1 MEQCTSESGLT
12 INSNDY
18 RIPSLYDIAIAT
30 RFSCY
35 SLVQLPGY
43 LVHLLKKKKK
53 KKNTLALSATF
64 GDSDSGCAIKERE
77 LLSQEYNPLTHPHAS
92 SLKSMLHQ
100 LRRVEESTYR
110 NVEVAL

>member
-53 KKNTLALSATF
+53 KKKHLGIVGHF
-64 GDSDSGCAIKERE
+64 
-77 LLSQEYNPLTHPHAS
+77 
-92 SLKSMLHQ
+92 
-100 LRRVEESTYR
+100 RRQR
-110 NVEVAL
+110 